1 MFEEHTVPN
10 DKKDGGFALAEGGG
24 IPGGVEGRTS
34 SLPAMEVDM
43 VDYYS
48 FVVWARVCL
57 CGAWCRGEYFL
68 GTNRF
73 KIKIC

>member
-1 MFEEHTVPN
+1 MDLLMFEEHTVPN
-10 DKKDGGFALAEGGG
+10 DKKDGSFALAEGGG

-48 FVVWARVCL
+48 FVVWARVSCVL
-57 CGAWCRGEYFL
+57 VACVVL
-68 GTNRF
+68 GVEVSTF
-73 KIKIC
+73 